1 MLNQEYLNVYR
12 ALRKR
17 GLSFKEAH
25 RTLKRGADAC
35 SVAILLRDALG
46 HDGAVALLT
55 GLLEAPYGA
64 QRAAEVLRRFAPELE
79 FPGRRLGSGVHAGRF
94 YALLRRAVKAV
105 PYVGNAPEDCTR
117 NRNPK
122 DVLWEAMRLL
132 RENKIDLHEV
142 CYFRNGTALE
152 GRVVVRSRAAYI
164 GPGSLTVDRRVW
176 DVLVAVPG
184 GKVLLVVK
192 QDEFDCPGGFYR
204 GHAFVVRALVETAT
218 ASVKLPQTDAVLCA
232 TGHCTVG

>member
-17 GLSFKEAH
+17 GLSLKNAH
-25 RTLKRGADAC
+25 RTLKRGADVC
-35 SVAILLRDALG
+35 SLAIALRDALG
-46 HDGAVALLT
+46 QDGAVALVT

-64 QRAAEVLRRFAPELE
+64 QRAAEVLRRFAPGAE
-79 FPGRRLGSGVHAGRF
+79 FPGRCFGGGVHAGRF
-94 YALLRRAVKAV
+94 YTLLRRVLRAL
-105 PYVGNAPEDCTR
+105 PYVGNAPITQ
-117 NRNPK
+117 NRNPG

-152 GRVVVRSRAAYI
+152 GRVVVRSRTAYI

-192 QDEFDCPGGFYR
+192 QDEFDRPGGFYR
-204 GHAFVVRALVETAT
+204 GHAFVVRALVETDRC
-218 ASVKLPQTDAVLCA
+218 VKFPQTDAVLCA
-232 TGHCTVG
+232 TGHCTVK